1 MKSAKVVIN
10 ILIVLFLGLGIY
22 FKITDT
28 IAKGT
33 YFSRYG
39 DAHKSSIYWYSL
51 FFFACDSAHLRRRS
65 AETSETTPCVRFRGA
80 SQPGRAVAAGASL
93 VGAVALTPGVPAGE

>member
-51 FFFACDSAHLRRRS
+51 FFFAFVFFC
-65 AETSETTPCVRFRGA
+65 FRLLMNKVDKD
-80 SQPGRAVAAGASL
+80 QRP
-93 VGAVALTPGVPAGE
+93 